1 MQGAGLGLTLSQTI
15 VCSLGGRVGLESEMN
30 EGSTFWF
37 VLPLKATSEEIN
49 GKISKECQKAVVIF
63 IPLLKEGE
71 VKLLLVFGT
80 LYFF

>member
-37 VLPLKATSEEIN
+37 VLPLKALM
-49 GKISKECQKAVVIF
+49 KISKECQKAVVIF